1 MEVDAVTRCGGI
13 ALLVPLHHEAQL
25 LVVMLHPGQVR
36 RGEDGGDAAQ
46 GGHGGPRYRW
56 NYPGPMRRHLT
67 LAIRLAMVV
76 AVLGVVR
83 QVLVDRSPHRGL
95 HGAEPVIGSL
105 DTWPPVPRRPVG

>member
-1 MEVDAVTRCGGI
+1 
-13 ALLVPLHHEAQL
+13 
-25 LVVMLHPGQVR
+25 
-36 RGEDGGDAAQ
+36 
-46 GGHGGPRYRW
+46 
-56 NYPGPMRRHLT
+56 MRRHLT